1 MENQNTMENQV
12 MDQALDQLN
21 KIKKQHD
28 SHDYFK
34 PEFTKYSINEDGNV
48 EQTRDWYDVYRLR
61 AIEISREHGIFEE
74 NMDEWIQDETF
85 GPYASYGQSITDDD
99 TISDW
104 IYQYEGNLGKIQ
116 KDYPKL
122 ELGEIMELFTW
133 NTMCQQRAF
142 SPMPNSFTNTK
153 TFIVKLLK

>member
-1 MENQNTMENQV
+1 MENQV

-21 KIKKQHD
+21 KIKKEHD

-34 PEFTKYSINEDGNV
+34 PEFTNYSVDEDGNV
-48 EQTRDWYDVYRLR
+48 KQTRDWYEVYRFR
-61 AIEISREHGIFEE
+61 AMEISRRHGIFDE

-85 GPYASYGQSITDDD
+85 GPQPSYGMSITDDD
-99 TISDW
+99 TIFDW
-104 IYQYEGNLGKIQ
+104 IDQYDGKLGKLQ

-122 ELGEIMELFTW
+122 TLSEITELFTW

-142 SPMPNSFTNTK
+142 SPMPNEFTNTK
-153 TFIVKLLK
+153 TFIVKWLK